1 MRAHHGSS
9 GSGSSM
15 SMLDPNWKLN
25 IASGTTPLRRSG
37 RSSSSSSSLF
47 SMVMN
52 SLVGR
57 SRGVMCLVIVVFM
70 VVFRY
75 WLYGSSHS
83 FGVSAARGAFVNERK
98 FVVLD
103 AGSSGTRIHV
113 FTFKKATPSTSAAAF
128 HRKSTRGAGNGHT
141 DDGAEALVANVEL
154 QLPAPSKKQKPGLSS
169 FVGRPADAAATLR
182 PLLQFAEVH
191 VAPAERAT
199 TPVALFATAG
209 LRAVQSDEAEN
220 ILQACAEVLG
230 RSGFAVPATVGT
242 WSTSGGASII
252 PGELEGRWSWLAARY
267 AASRA
272 GAPAP
277 TSKGVGSRA
286 QLAATSASRVT
297 DAGGFLGL
305 VEMGG
310 ASTQVVYPIAD
321 SAAVKAPRVDPLD
334 KSHGAFVRS
343 YLGLGLEMA
352 QAAAA
357 KVQAA
362 AAAKRDACTPPGY
375 SGEDRPAPLASLPA
389 SGNFTL
395 CVAHAAL
402 PALRLD
408 EGCGAS
414 GVKGLRCGVHGDP
427 TPDVSRALNGKR
439 PWAVLLTENMYYL
452 ADFFELPADARY
464 DFFFSL
470 LVSVLFSRLETA
482 KFLARRGL
490 VAAGLMRLKCK
501 MAGKSN
507 PARRTEASTFCLAIA
522 SSSFATR

>member
-25 IASGTTPLRRSG
+25 IASGTTPLSMRRSG

-52 SLVGR
+52 SLGR
-57 SRGVMCLVIVVFM
+57 SRGVMCLVIVVVVM
-70 VVFRY
+70 VFRY

-83 FGVSAARGAFVNERK
+83 FGVSAARGAFVSERK

-113 FTFKKATPSTSAAAF
+113 FTFKKATPPTSAAF

-362 AAAKRDACTPPGY
+362 AAAKRDAELEERRKAAAEAARKAEEAKSSSSSMPGMGGFPGGMPGMGGFPGGGMPPGMEGLMNDPELMAAM
-375 SGEDRPAPLASLPA
+375 SNPKVMAAMTSAMSNPASLMQYMSDPEVGPVLTKLMGKMGGGMGGMPGGMGGMPGGGFGGAPPTGGGPTPA
-389 SGNFTL
+389 SGP
-395 CVAHAAL
+395 AAD
-402 PALRLD
+402 A
-408 EGCGAS
+408 GAS
-414 GVKGLRCGVHGDP
+414 AA
-427 TPDVSRALNGKR
+427 PDN
-439 PWAVLLTENMYYL
+439 
-452 ADFFELPADARY
+452 
-464 DFFFSL
+464 
-470 LVSVLFSRLETA
+470 
-482 KFLARRGL
+482 
-490 VAAGLMRLKCK
+490 
-501 MAGKSN
+501 
-507 PARRTEASTFCLAIA
+507 STFCSVEEID
-522 SSSFATR
+522 

>member
-1 MRAHHGSS
+1 
-9 GSGSSM
+9 
-15 SMLDPNWKLN
+15 
-25 IASGTTPLRRSG
+25 
-37 RSSSSSSSLF
+37 
-47 SMVMN
+47 
-52 SLVGR
+52 
-57 SRGVMCLVIVVFM
+57 
-70 VVFRY
+70 
-75 WLYGSSHS
+75 
-83 FGVSAARGAFVNERK
+83 
-98 FVVLD
+98 
-103 AGSSGTRIHV
+103 
-113 FTFKKATPSTSAAAF
+113 
-128 HRKSTRGAGNGHT
+128 
-141 DDGAEALVANVEL
+141 
-154 QLPAPSKKQKPGLSS
+154 
-169 FVGRPADAAATLR
+169 
-182 PLLQFAEVH
+182 
-191 VAPAERAT
+191 
-199 TPVALFATAG
+199 
-209 LRAVQSDEAEN
+209 
-220 ILQACAEVLG
+220 
-230 RSGFAVPATVGT
+230 
-242 WSTSGGASII
+242 
-252 PGELEGRWSWLAARY
+252 
-267 AASRA
+267 
-272 GAPAP
+272 
-277 TSKGVGSRA
+277 
-286 QLAATSASRVT
+286 
-297 DAGGFLGL
+297 
-305 VEMGG
+305 MGG

-507 PARRTEASTFCLAIA
+507 PARRTEAGTFSLTIA